1 MGIQNLN
8 SYLRK
13 YTTDKAINKI
23 TLKELSGKKIVVDTS
38 IYLYRFIS
46 EDALLENMYIMIS
59 LFKLYN
65 IVPIFVFDGIA
76 PIDKNKTIEKRNNEK
91 LIAEEE
97 YNKLK
102 KESQSIDSNDKR
114 YLTIMNTM
122 EQLKK
127 KFIRLKRED
136 FRSIQELITAFGLK
150 YIEAE
155 GEADELCAKLVIKKY
170 AYACL
175 SEDMDMFIYGC
186 PRVLR
191 YFSLMNESVIIY
203 YLEQILLDLDLS
215 FNEFKEICIISG
227 TDYSNSINSNNIN
240 LYKTFEYFKVYKT
253 TNNSNANFYEWLENN
268 SDYINNIYKLY
279 SIYNIFK
286 TDNINLK
293 KIKINIKIQ
302 EVNIRKVEEIMKPE
316 GFIFIK

>member
-136 FRSIQELITAFGLK
+136 FQSIQELITAFGLK

-203 YLEQILLDLDLS
+203 YLEQILLDLDLT

>member
-102 KESQSIDSNDKR
+102 KELQTIDSNDKL

-136 FRSIQELITAFGLK
+136 FQSIQELITAFGLK

-203 YLEQILLDLDLS
+203 YLEQILLDLDLT

-268 SDYINNIYKLY
+268 TDYINNIYKLY

>member
-102 KESQSIDSNDKR
+102 KELQTIDSSDKL

-136 FRSIQELITAFGLK
+136 FQSIQELITAFGLK

-268 SDYINNIYKLY
+268 TDYINNIYKLY

-302 EVNIRKVEEIMKPE
+302 EVNITKVEEIMKPE

>member
-102 KESQSIDSNDKR
+102 KELQTIDSNDKR

-136 FRSIQELITAFGLK
+136 FQSIQELITAFGLK

-203 YLEQILLDLDLS
+203 YLEQILLDLDLT

-268 SDYINNIYKLY
+268 TDYINNIYKLY

-302 EVNIRKVEEIMKPE
+302 EVNITKVEEIMKPE

>member
-102 KESQSIDSNDKR
+102 KELQTIDSNDKR

-136 FRSIQELITAFGLK
+136 FQSIQELITAFGLK

-302 EVNIRKVEEIMKPE
+302 EVNITKVEEIMKPE